1 MSRPPLVSLETY
13 PNLDRRPKARGEG
26 RYMAYWIS
34 RGKPSE
40 AERSLTSF
48 DRRYFDRNRRGRRV
62 LYRPA
67 REGRSARD
75 IGTQTS
81 GILAAEVVDLACAQ
95 ATDAQPRVLHR
106 LIRLPERPHHPVG
119 HRPQTD
125 QVLLQTF
132 GKPCL
137 LVHPTRSLYTYDRPK
152 WKSVTISALLL

>member
-1 MSRPPLVSLETY
+1 
-13 PNLDRRPKARGEG
+13 
-26 RYMAYWIS
+26 MAYWIS

-48 DRRYFDRNRRGRRV
+48 NRRYFDRNRRGRRV

-81 GILAAEVVDLACAQ
+81 GILAAEVVDLDCAQ

-106 LIRLPERPHHPVG
+106 LIRLRERP
-119 HRPQTD
+119 QSI
-125 QVLLQTF
+125 L
-132 GKPCL
+132 
-137 LVHPTRSLYTYDRPK
+137 
-152 WKSVTISALLL
+152 